1 MDLLHEL
8 ISSTRRVIDGWAT
21 AAQQQACRNAMV
33 ASTALAQA
41 RAQRANVEEFLAAR
55 IPSPRKAAEASADDA
70 AQSTITAQPAPS
82 VANG

>member
-8 ISSTRRVIDGWAT
+8 LSSTRRLIDGWAT

-41 RAQRANVEEFLAAR
+41 RAQRVNVEEFLAAR
-55 IPSPRKAAEASADDA
+55 IPSPRKAESADDA
-70 AQSTITAQPAPS
+70 APGAITVAQPASS

>member
-8 ISSTRRVIDGWAT
+8 MSSTRRLIDSWAT

-55 IPSPRKAAEASADDA
+55 IPSPRKSEAAAEDA
-70 AQSTITAQPAPS
+70 APSTITVAQPAPS

>member
-1 MDLLHEL
+1 MALLHEL
-8 ISSTRRVIDGWAT
+8 LTTTRRVIDGWAT

-55 IPSPRKAAEASADDA
+55 IPSPRKADPSVDDA
-70 AQSTITAQPAPS
+70 AQSAITAAQPAPS

>member
-1 MDLLHEL
+1 MALLHDLLTT
-8 ISSTRRVIDGWAT
+8 TRRVIDGWAT

-55 IPSPRKAAEASADDA
+55 IPSPRKAETTADDA
-70 AQSTITAQPAPS
+70 AADELTVAEPAATA
-82 VANG
+82 ANG